1 LLACYRPFPEG
12 RVQPSLCGGGGIYHA
27 AVDGRAT
34 SPTRNRSQ
42 GHWTAF
48 ADVGLGTFVRLSSHF
63 MLSFEARSW
72 WLRRYPQILIGGDK
86 VGETGHPAL
95 LLVAAVGRVF

>member
-1 LLACYRPFPEG
+1 
-12 RVQPSLCGGGGIYHA
+12 VQPSLCGGGGIYHA

-72 WLRRYPQILIGGDK
+72 GLRRYPQILIGGDK